1 MNEDGKVIGENTKK
15 RIGDEGTPHIPN
27 IYYSIPLRSSC
38 DGLRA
43 CEVSSPPLLVC
54 QS

>member
-1 MNEDGKVIGENTKK
+1 MNEDGKVIGKNTKK
-15 RIGDEGTPHIPN
+15 LGMRAKTHIPN

-38 DGLRA
+38 DGWRA